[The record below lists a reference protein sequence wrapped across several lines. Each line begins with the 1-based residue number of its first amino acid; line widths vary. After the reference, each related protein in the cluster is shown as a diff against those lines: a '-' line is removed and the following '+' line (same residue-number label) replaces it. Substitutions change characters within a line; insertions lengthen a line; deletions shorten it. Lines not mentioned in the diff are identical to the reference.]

1 MATGDADGGH
11 DPQSAAIIGMLREDG
26 RRSYSSIAKEVGL
39 SEAAVR
45 QRVQRLIEQGQMQIV
60 AITIPLDEF
69 KLSSLLQIS
78 VKGDL
83 RATAAQIGAIPEVS
97 FCAIVSGDCH
107 VVAEVMCRDGRHL
120 LTVVHESI
128 EAVPAVTE
136 VRTLVYLEVV
146 KQTYQWGT
154 WPLGEQFSGTAT

>member
-1 MATGDADGGH
+1 MATGETDSGH
-11 DPQSAAIIGMLREDG
+11 DAQSAAIIGMLREDG

-60 AITIPLDEF
+60 AITIPIEEF
-69 KLSSLLQIS
+69 KLSSLLQIR
-78 VKGDL
+78 VKGNL
-83 RATAAQIGAIPEVS
+83 RETSAQIGKIPEVS
-97 FCAIVSGDCH
+97 FCAIVSGDCNL
-107 VVAEVMCRDGRHL
+107 VAEVMCRDGQHL

-128 EAVPAVTE
+128 ESIPSVAE

-154 WPLGEQFSGTAT
+154 WPLADQFSREET